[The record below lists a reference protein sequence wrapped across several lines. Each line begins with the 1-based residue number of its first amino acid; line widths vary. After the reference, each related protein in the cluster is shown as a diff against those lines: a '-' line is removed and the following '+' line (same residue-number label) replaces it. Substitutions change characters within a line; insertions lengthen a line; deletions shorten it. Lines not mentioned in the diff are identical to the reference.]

1 MSPGLETRA
10 ERRRWAG
17 LVALVTLL
25 LHSFLA
31 WRFPLPGAFRKYG
44 LAAEQWIRGELPTE
58 RLMDFSPLYF
68 HLSVLLE
75 KLFPQPESL
84 LHGLQIAL
92 VAVAAAFFFLLLDRR
107 LPRPLALLATG
118 ILVVDRHLLVYER
131 VLEPEALMLFLLLAV
146 LAGLDDGRGK
156 AVAAA
161 GAAAALA
168 LATRPT
174 FLPLFL
180 VAPAFLWLRDLP
192 DGEEPRDGGG
202 IRIDW
207 KRGSLFFLAPV
218 AVMFLALGLRSA
230 AVTGDFRTPTM
241 NPGTVFFEGN
251 NPLSRGTSAIYP
263 PVVLNYV
270 RNSGAIPDS
279 AHQHYRTIAR
289 AAAGEELAIRE
300 VNAFWAGKAT
310 RFLRDE
316 PRHFLRLLGSK
327 LEMTFHGFRWHDIPT
342 AWQYDLRL
350 AFPSLPF
357 ALLSALALLGSL
369 FTAREWRRDLLF
381 FALAL
386 NQTAVMLVFYV
397 SARQRLALLP
407 AVIFFAAVAL
417 GRFWEARWRSLP
429 MILLVLLMM
438 LSLTIPGDAMRDEL
452 HRRRGYLETD
462 QVLHQI
468 REKSKTQPL
477 AHHAELVAE
486 AVATAPWWLDWLHP
500 AFFPRDQGTL
510 AERTAELLERRDRNG
525 PFRIS
530 MDFDLAELHLRNGRL
545 DAARELLVP
554 LVEAEAV
561 VYRGGRQPSSPEVLL
576 ARVEARQ
583 GREEKALEVLAT
595 GLERI
600 PGDPFALAER
610 VALSDDESDL
620 QRLFSY
626 LSPLDAQWILGRAYL
641 EHGRFSKASAELGA
655 LLERQP
661 EFRDARVFYAAALA
675 GEGKLE
681 RGAREYLRAMET
693 RLEPVLAGDS
703 IADLF
708 RGWSAQHPEHPETQ
722 IQAARVL
729 HQLGFFREA
738 LDRFEAL
745 GDVPPE
751 HEGPV
756 RAEMERLRRELRIPP
771 RP

>member
-1 MSPGLETRA
+1 MSADLETA
-10 ERRRWAG
+10 ALRRRWAG
-17 LVALVTLL
+17 LVGLATLL

-31 WRFPLPGAFRKYG
+31 WRFPMPGAFRKYG

-75 KLFPQPESL
+75 KTSARPESL
-84 LHGLQIAL
+84 LHGLQIVL
-92 VAVAAAFFFLLLDRR
+92 VAASVALFFLLLDPR
-107 LPRPLALLATG
+107 LPRPLALLAAG
-118 ILVVDRHLLVYER
+118 ILAIDRHLLVYER

-146 LAGLDDGRGK
+146 LAGLDDGRAK
-156 AVAAA
+156 AVAAG

-180 VAPAFLWLRDLP
+180 VAPLFLWLREQANN
-192 DGEEPRDGGG
+192 DGPRAGGAPG
-202 IRIDW
+202 PGW
-207 KRGSLFFLAPV
+207 KRGSLLFLAPV
-218 AVMFLALGLRSA
+218 ATMFLALGLRSA

-289 AAAGEELAIRE
+289 AAVGEELSIRE

-316 PRHFLRLLGSK
+316 PGHFLRLLGSK

-350 AFPSLPF
+350 SLPSLPF

-369 FTAREWRRDLLF
+369 FTARHWRRDLLF
-381 FALAL
+381 FALAV
-386 NQTAVMLVFYV
+386 NQAAVMLVFYV

-417 GRFWEARWRSLP
+417 GRFWESRWRSLP
-429 MILLVLLMM
+429 MVLLALLMTV
-438 LSLTIPGDAMRDEL
+438 SLTIPDDAMRDEL

-477 AHHAELVAE
+477 AHHAELVVE

-500 AFFPRDQGTL
+500 VYFPRDQGTL
-510 AERTAELLERRDRNG
+510 AARTAELLASRDRNG

-530 MDFDLAELHLRNGRL
+530 MDFDLAELHLRSGRL
-545 DAARELLVP
+545 GPARELLMP
-554 LVEAEAV
+554 LVEAEGR

-576 ARVEARQ
+576 ARVAARQ
-583 GREEKALEVLAT
+583 GREKEALDFLELALE
-595 GLERI
+595 RF
-600 PGDPFALAER
+600 PGDPFALAEN
-610 VALSDDESDL
+610 VALTGDEADR

-626 LSPLDAQWILGRAYL
+626 LSSLDAHWILGRAFL
-641 EHGRFSKASAELGA
+641 EHGRFSEAAAELGA

-681 RGAREYLRAMET
+681 EGAREYLRAMEA
-693 RLEPVLAGDS
+693 RLEPVLAGDA
-703 IADLF
+703 IASLF
-708 RGWSAQHPEHPETQ
+708 RYWSAGHPEDPQAQ
-722 IQAARVL
+722 IQAASVL

-738 LDRFEAL
+738 LERFEAL
-745 GDVPPE
+745 DEIPPE

-756 RAEMERLRRELRIPP
+756 RAEVERLRLELRP
-771 RP
+771 

>member
-1 MSPGLETRA
+1 MSSAPETA
-10 ERRRWAG
+10 DLRRRWAWIVG
-17 LVALVTLL
+17 LLTLL
-25 LHSFLA
+25 FHSFLA
-31 WRFPLPGAFRKYG
+31 WRFPMPGAFRKYG

-68 HLSVLLE
+68 HLSVFLE
-75 KLFPQPESL
+75 TVSGRPEGL
-84 LHGLQIAL
+84 LHGLQIVL
-92 VAVAAAFFFLLLDRR
+92 VAAAVALFFLLLDRR
-107 LPRPLALLATG
+107 LPRPLALLAAG
-118 ILVVDRHLLVYER
+118 ILAIDRHLLVYER

-156 AVAAA
+156 VVAAS
-161 GAAAALA
+161 GVAAALA

-180 VAPAFLWLRDLP
+180 VAPAFLWFRESNDEESRDRGTAGP
-192 DGEEPRDGGG
+192 G
-202 IRIDW
+202 W
-207 KRGSLFFLAPV
+207 KRGSLLFLAPV

-270 RNSGAIPDS
+270 RNSGAVPDS
-279 AHQHYRTIAR
+279 AHQHYRTVAR
-289 AAAGEELAIRE
+289 AAEGRDLSIRE
-300 VNAFWAGKAT
+300 VNAFWAGKAI

-316 PRHFLRLLGSK
+316 PGHFLRLFGSK

-350 AFPSLPF
+350 SFPSLPF

-369 FTAREWRRDLLF
+369 FTARHWRRDLLF

-417 GRFWEARWRSLP
+417 DRFWQARWRSLP
-429 MILLVLLMM
+429 LILLVLLMM
-438 LSLTIPGDAMRDEL
+438 LSLTIPDDAMRDEL

-468 REKSKTQPL
+468 REKSKSQPL
-477 AHHAELVAE
+477 AHHSELVVE

-500 AFFPRDQGTL
+500 IYFPRDQGTL
-510 AERTAELLERRDRNG
+510 AARTAGLLESRDRNG

-530 MDFDLAELHLRNGRL
+530 MDFDLAELQLRSGRL
-545 DAARELLVP
+545 DASRELLLP
-554 LVEAEAV
+554 LVEAEGT

-576 ARVEARQ
+576 ARVAARQ
-583 GREEKALEVLAT
+583 GHEAEALDLLALALERV
-595 GLERI
+595 

-610 VALSDDESDL
+610 VALTGSEADR

-626 LSPLDAQWILGRAYL
+626 LSSLDAHWILGRTYL
-641 EHGRFSKASAELGA
+641 EHGHFPAAATELGA
-655 LLERQP
+655 LLECQS

-675 GEGKLE
+675 GEGKID
-681 RGAREYLRAMET
+681 RGAREYLRAMEA
-693 RLEPVLAGDS
+693 RPEPVLAADA
-703 IADLF
+703 IAALF
-708 RGWSAQHPEHPETQ
+708 REWSADHSEDPQTG

-738 LDRFEAL
+738 LEYFEGL
-745 GDVPPE
+745 EEVPSE
-751 HEGPV
+751 HGESV
-756 RAEMERLRRELRIPP
+756 LAEMQRLRLELQNPTLP
-771 RP
+771 